1 MQTNSNTQQIT
12 ISNGYTL
19 FIDRDGVINK
29 EKKEDYIYT
38 WDEFE
43 FLDGVIEALK
53 VANSFFE
60 TIVLITNQRGI
71 GRGLMTDESLHII
84 HSKMLEV
91 IAAHGGRID
100 AIYYCADDDST
111 SPNRKP
117 NPGMAYKATLD
128 FPSINLEKTLMVGNR
143 MSDMKFARNAGV
155 KGVFVA
161 TTHPEVVFPNE
172 SIDYRFENL
181 LHFAKSLTKS

>member
-53 VANSFFE
+53 VVNSFFE
-60 TIVLITNQRGI
+60 TIVLITNQIRG
-71 GRGLMTDESLHII
+71 HA
-84 HSKMLEV
+84 LELN
-91 IAAHGGRID
+91 A
-100 AIYYCADDDST
+100 
-111 SPNRKP
+111 NE
-117 NPGMAYKATLD
+117 NMFLKACHD
-128 FPSINLEKTLMVGNR
+128 FKL
-143 MSDMKFARNAGV
+143 
-155 KGVFVA
+155 
-161 TTHPEVVFPNE
+161 
-172 SIDYRFENL
+172 
-181 LHFAKSLTKS
+181 